1 MELCGACLLTTQHPH
16 EFVLAA
22 CLATRTVAHYT
33 RKLEVNPLSFLNVDI
48 YLVVYAAV
56 IRAMRAAF
64 LLFFSCDLLG
74 LIISNLLFGFNLF
87 TIDGINEAFTPMD
100 SQMIEMLH

>member
-33 RKLEVNPLSFLNVDI
+33 RKLEVNPLSFLNGHI
-48 YLVVYAAV
+48 YLVIYPAV
-56 IRAMRAAF
+56 IRAMCAA
-64 LLFFSCDLLG
+64 FSCDLLR
-74 LIISNLLFGFNLF
+74 LIISNFLFGF
-87 TIDGINEAFTPMD
+87 
-100 SQMIEMLH
+100 

>member
-1 MELCGACLLTTQHPH
+1 MELCGACLLMTQHPH

-33 RKLEVNPLSFLNVDI
+33 GKLEVNPLSFLTVHI
-48 YLVVYAAV
+48 YLVIYPAV

-64 LLFFSCDLLG
+64 FLWSTQTNYIKLALWV
-74 LIISNLLFGFNLF
+74 LICL
-87 TIDGINEAFTPMD
+87 
-100 SQMIEMLH
+100 Q